1 MTETTTLSFDFARF
15 EAEQRVRAEAA
26 DALRPRNKTA
36 LFAALAEAGVTTV
49 TVEFDGY
56 GDSGQIESIDAKAGE
71 ADAELP
77 DASVALVTLGWRD
90 TDPTERAMSV
100 REAIE
105 HMAYG
110 CLAQTH
116 GGWENNEGAF
126 GTFVFDVAERSIAL
140 EYNQRFED
148 YESYEHAF

>member
-1 MTETTTLSFDFARF
+1 MTETTPTFDFARF
-15 EAEQRVRAEAA
+15 EAEQRARAEAA
-26 DALRPRNKTA
+26 DAIRPANKAA

-56 GDSGQIESIDAKAGE
+56 GDSGQIESIDAKARE

-77 DASVALVTLGWRD
+77 DAHVTLATLGWRD
-90 TDPTERAMSV
+90 PEPTERTMTV
-100 REAIE
+100 HEAIE
-105 HMAYG
+105 DMAYD

-116 GGWENNEGAF
+116 GGWENNAGAF
-126 GTFVFDVAERSIAL
+126 GTFVFDVAKKNIAL

-148 YESYEHAF
+148 YEFYEHAF